1 MHLWELWLSGSD
13 GGWECD
19 RPPGVGSC
27 SVWAM
32 YAVCRDRSQGMC
44 IHQVVQQRSLPSAAQ
59 VVRINTA
66 VLGRRSTSMGAVIQ
80 THNLVLDQLTQD

>member
-1 MHLWELWLSGSD
+1 
-13 GGWECD
+13 
-19 RPPGVGSC
+19 
-27 SVWAM
+27 
-32 YAVCRDRSQGMC
+32 MC